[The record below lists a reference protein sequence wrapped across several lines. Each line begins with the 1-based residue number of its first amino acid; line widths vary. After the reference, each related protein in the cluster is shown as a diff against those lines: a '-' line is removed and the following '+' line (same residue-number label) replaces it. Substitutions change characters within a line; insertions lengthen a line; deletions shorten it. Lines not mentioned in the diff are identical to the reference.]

1 MLKIK
6 EVEMDKHRAI
16 PEGYMTVGTLAK
28 KMGITVRTLH
38 HYDKAGLL
46 SPSGESEGG
55 YRLYSDKDMVRLHQI
70 LTMKY
75 LGFSLDDIKNRL
87 ISLDTPEEVAAT
99 LTEHAVAIRKKLES
113 LEASLKAIEA
123 LKDEVIQM
131 QSVDFQKYAYII
143 ESLQMKNEHYWVIKH
158 FDDELLNHATTH
170 DKDSAS
176 KISSE
181 LARLTKEAER
191 LQKKGAL
198 PESDEGQLLAQGYWD
213 MLMAFSK
220 GDVGLISKLARIH
233 EKDGEV
239 FDKLPASP
247 FIGEALWIYLRS
259 EEAKT
264 ELVSDYEIFNN
275 GEASND

>member
-1 MLKIK
+1 
-6 EVEMDKHRAI
+6 MDKHRAI

>member
-1 MLKIK
+1 
-6 EVEMDKHRAI
+6 MDKHRTI
-16 PEGYMTVGTLAK
+16 SEGYMTVGTLAK

-38 HYDKAGLL
+38 YYDKAGLL

-99 LTEHAVAIRKKLES
+99 LTEHAAAIRKKIKNLES
-113 LEASLKAIEA
+113 SLKAIQA

-131 QSVDFQKYAYII
+131 QSVNFQKYAYII

-158 FDDELLNHATTH
+158 FDDELLNHVHTH

-176 KISSE
+176 KISKD
-181 LARLTKEAER
+181 LKRLSKEAEM
-191 LQKKGAL
+191 LHNKGTL
-198 PESDEGQLLAQGYWD
+198 PESDEGQLLAKEYWD

-233 EKDGEV
+233 DQDVEG
-239 FDKLPASP
+239 FDKNPASL
-247 FIGEALWIYLRS
+247 FIGEALWIYLCKDEAQKKLANDFENLIN
-259 EEAKT
+259 EEAK
-264 ELVSDYEIFNN
+264 
-275 GEASND
+275 ND

>member
-1 MLKIK
+1 
-6 EVEMDKHRAI
+6 
-16 PEGYMTVGTLAK
+16 MTVGTLAK

-38 HYDKAGLL
+38 HYDKSGLL

-87 ISLDTPEEVAAT
+87 ISLDTPEEVAAA
-99 LTEHAVAIRKKLES
+99 LTEHAEAIRRKLES
-113 LEASLKAIEA
+113 LEGSLKAIEA

-158 FDDELLNHATTH
+158 FDDELLDHVRTH

-176 KISSE
+176 EISKS
-181 LARLTKEAER
+181 LTRLHKKAKM
-191 LQKKGAL
+191 LQKKGTL
-198 PESDEGQLLAQGYWD
+198 PESDEGQLLAKEYWD

-220 GDVGLISKLARIH
+220 GNIDLISKLAKIH
-233 EKDGEV
+233 EKDIEGFE
-239 FDKLPASP
+239 KIPASP
-247 FIGEALWIYLRS
+247 FIGEALWIYLHND
-259 EEAKT
+259 EEKSNLAA
-264 ELVSDYEIFNN
+264 DFEILNN
-275 GEASND
+275 EEVKND